1 MIAVLSFGCKKENNV
16 QPKNEVPAADK
27 AVTQKIVNFKT
38 HLMSYKDTPNAK
50 DGAVMPIDSAV
61 WYSEALLNYSYCNA
75 AAGLN
80 NFTTV
85 SDTIEMP
92 IVNGQVA
99 YSALYATYAQ
109 METLIAAQQNRLQN
123 PNTNL
128 VLTDVASLGENGGN
142 TSLVVTSGF
151 SDDDVLPTTGFEY
164 HYAASVIASHVNRYI
179 AVPAEG
185 FYYTGITTI
194 NIFKPFGYSVSTE
207 LFHPYHDYDLT
218 NYNDPTPQGDNMY
231 DYRLFYC
238 FFAWWMP
245 NQHYILSNA
254 EINYYVSKVGGINQD
269 MFAMV
274 PEINGKNFIGM
285 SAQGE
290 TGLSQP
296 EYDIFHVYDLR
307 YANIVLTGGGGTIR

>member
-61 WYSEALLNYSYCNA
+61 WYSEALLNYSYA
-75 AAGLN
+75 DGSVGLN

-85 SDTIEMP
+85 IDTIEVP
-92 IVNGQVA
+92 CTNGQVA
-99 YSALYATYAQ
+99 YSALYTTYAQ

-194 NIFKPFGYSVSTE
+194 NIFGPWGGYTISTE
-207 LFHPYHDYDLT
+207 LYQPHHDYDLI
-218 NYNDPTPQGDNMY
+218 NYDDPIPGDNMY
-231 DYRLFYC
+231 DARMFTC
-238 FFAWWMP
+238 FIGHNMP
-245 NQHYILSNA
+245 NQHGILSNA
-254 EINYYVSKVGGINQD
+254 EVNFYISKVGGINQE

-285 SAQGE
+285 SANGE
-290 TGLSQP
+290 TGTSL
-296 EYDIFHVYDLR
+296 EYEIFHVYDLR